1 MLLVDQPNRQGT
13 NLARTVRGGN
23 ILTVSTVQ
31 EIELAIEQLPA
42 SEREAIE
49 SRLLARR
56 FGLSALTEEEHAN
69 LLASLDEAERDID
82 RGRAFSGD
90 QLPS

>member
-1 MLLVDQPNRQGT
+1 
-13 NLARTVRGGN
+13 
-23 ILTVSTVQ
+23 VSTVQ